1 MEMKTL
7 KEWLEHVEVLHA
19 KSIDLGLER
28 MQKMLKVMDIHFE
41 CPVILVGGTNG
52 KGSTCNCLEQILL
65 SAGYQVGVHTSPH
78 LIHFNERVRINGTM
92 ASDEELL
99 PHFSKVEE
107 CRGETTLSY
116 FEFTLLAI
124 LSLFYSKHLD
134 VLILEIGL
142 GGRLDAVNTVEPT
155 ASIVTTVGIDHTGFL
170 GNTREA
176 IGWEKAHIYRSGKVA
191 VCADEQPP
199 ESLVQYAN
207 EIQAK
212 TVFSGRDYHY
222 QIDFEHQKW
231 NFVLGEK
238 ILADLPMPALHGE
251 HQIRNVSGA
260 LALLLS
266 MQNELSVQRKDIENG
281 LLSMHVT
288 GRFDRVSQN
297 PEIILDVGHN
307 PHAAHALKKAL
318 NESVCEGKTYA
329 IFGMLADKDRSSVC
343 EIMKDSIDEWFLV
356 DLEGPRGGKAQDL
369 EEFLIQFGVQEAKIQ
384 KCASM
389 NQAFQTI
396 QYKMKPADRIIVFGS
411 FLTVSSAIEMLHL
424 TIK

>member
-7 KEWLEHVEVLHA
+7 KEWLEHVESLHA

-28 MQKMLKVMDIHFE
+28 MQKMLKVMNIHFD

-78 LIHFNERVRINGTM
+78 LIHFNERVRVNGVM

-107 CRGETTLSY
+107 CRDETTLSY

-124 LSLFYSKHLD
+124 LDLFYSKHLD

-142 GGRLDAVNTVEPT
+142 GGRLDAVNTLEPT
-155 ASIVTTVGIDHTGFL
+155 ASIVTTVDIDHTGFL
-170 GNTREA
+170 GNTRDA
-176 IGWEKAHIYRSGKVA
+176 IGWEKAHIYRPGKVA
-191 VCADEQPP
+191 ICADEQPP
-199 ESLVQYAN
+199 ETLVQYAN
-207 EIQAK
+207 KIQAK

-222 QIDFEHQKW
+222 QIDAENSKW
-231 NFVLGEK
+231 TFVLGEK
-238 ILADLPMPALHGE
+238 VFADLPMPALPGE

-260 LALLLS
+260 LAVLLS
-266 MQNELSVQRKDIENG
+266 IQNELPVQRKDIENG
-281 LLSMHVT
+281 LMSMHVT
-288 GRFDRVSQN
+288 GRFERVSQN

-307 PHAAHALKKAL
+307 PHAARALKKAL
-318 NESVCEGKTYA
+318 NESVCKGKTYA

-343 EIMKDSIDEWFLV
+343 EIMKDSIDEWVLL
-356 DLEGPRGGKAQDL
+356 DLDGPRGGKAEDL
-369 EEFLIQFGVQEAKIQ
+369 ESFLVHFGVQASKIQ
-384 KCASM
+384 KCISM
-389 NQAFQTI
+389 IQALETI
-396 QYKMKPADRIIVFGS
+396 QYKMKPTDRIIVFGS
-411 FLTVSSAIEMLHL
+411 FLTVSSAIEALHL